1 MTGSM
6 TASPTCARAVLS
18 RPAGRAAIRCWCW
31 VPASTSAFTGVFDP
45 LWQGPD
51 GGSGLKIAKTTPCKV
66 EIWLV
71 PSRGKEPT
79 RDVQGGRPGNF
90 IASARLSGMPIE
102 PPEIPPATP
111 GQPTEPPR
119 EEPPGNPRPE
129 VPPPAREP
137 GAPPLPQEL
146 PGEIPDDLPVRGPNV
161 PPPPSPAAD
170 QLRGTQLP

>member
-1 MTGSM
+1 MAARLHRRHARARICRDRQDTQQYVAGAGFPLAGAAIGLWTQNCENNPMQSRNL
-6 TASPTCARAVLS
+6 ASPS
-18 RPAGRAAIRCWCW
+18 
-31 VPASTSAFTGVFDP
+31 
-45 LWQGPD
+45 
-51 GGSGLKIAKTTPCKV
+51 
-66 EIWLV
+66 
-71 PSRGKEPT
+71 
-79 RDVQGGRPGNF
+79 PGMELRRNS

-146 PGEIPDDLPVRGPNV
+146 PGKIPDD
-161 PPPPSPAAD
+161 
-170 QLRGTQLP
+170 

>member
-1 MTGSM
+1 MGLWTQNCENNPRNL
-6 TASPTCARAVLS
+6 ASPSPGKELPGNS
-18 RPAGRAAIRCWCW
+18 I
-31 VPASTSAFTGVFDP
+31 AST
-45 LWQGPD
+45 
-51 GGSGLKIAKTTPCKV
+51 
-66 EIWLV
+66 
-71 PSRGKEPT
+71 
-79 RDVQGGRPGNF
+79 
-90 IASARLSGMPIE
+90 RLSGMPIE

-146 PGEIPDDLPVRGPNV
+146 PGKIPDDLPVRGPNV

-170 QLRGTQLP
+170 QFRGTM